1 MGMHLG
7 SSLSAGQLVGGC
19 RVVRLLGRGGMG
31 EVYLAEHVA
40 LQRPVALK
48 ILPPDLE
55 STQRVERFLKEART
69 CSRIEHPNVVVIHDV
84 GEQDGLYYIVM
95 QYVQGKNLTELIRD
109 HGGPLPWR
117 SAVRLIQLTAR
128 GLHAVHSHGLVHRD
142 VKPSNIMLS
151 VDSRVVLM
159 DFGLV
164 REELDSSLT
173 QAGQVVGTPSFMSPE
188 QCRGQALDR
197 RSDVFSLG
205 STLYCLLTGEPPFR
219 GPFQEVVLQVAGGGR
234 PEPVHLFN
242 NDVPGE
248 LSRVVEEAMA
258 LRPEDRFQTADA
270 VGREL
275 KRLLRRASRLDI
287 APAKI
292 REPRSERSAP
302 VGDTACSPES
312 SVDEPRRPDDNVQFT
327 VFQPES
333 IPPAVWREL
342 PAAAYLEK
350 KRPGSPETEAEPLER
365 ARRKAVEALKRPVG
379 QIRESTQP
387 SRRAIPQGDELTFLL
402 EWDRGPGGEVLVES
416 NPERYVFRWLEDEH
430 TMVFRIRA
438 SAALD
443 GQSARGRLTVFLGA
457 MLVGD
462 VTIRIPV
469 TNASAAGEDA
479 AKRELQTARLYRK
492 IFPSYSHHDRDV
504 VERVENHAEAS
515 GDRYLRDCRT
525 LRSGEEWDPRIQE
538 LIRDADIFQ
547 LFWSTRSMQS
557 ENVRREWEYALALN
571 RPGFVRPVYWE
582 EPRPEA
588 PLPRPSG
595 KPPELPPPVL
605 DRLHFQ
611 RIVVAPEHRLRKPSS
626 PIIEAPGVEG
636 RIVNEEICLCGAK
649 VPVHVKDHGG
659 TVYCPSCGAEIQ
671 VGGTLRGGKYRAA
684 REEPQMELLPLD
696 TTWETAQR
704 RLPWIGAG
712 VGVLAGFLFLAVL
725 LQSVLNV
732 ADPPPPPVASPPPN
746 MVRIEGGFVQLGN
759 DEAKLRTCLS
769 SLVEA
774 DELDKVVNMLAD
786 VPQQRVRMPAFHID
800 KYEVTNAEYARFLKQ
815 TNRTPPE
822 HWGGTDPP
830 MGRADFPA
838 VNVSYDDAE
847 AYATWAG
854 KQLPTREQ
862 WVRAYRGDRDWLFP
876 WGDDYDATR
885 ANVKGNPNYPSTC
898 PVRDTPRDVSP
909 FGVCNL
915 VGNASEFV
923 RGTAFRKGRTWRM
936 AKGAEYR
943 TYGFVFGIAPGEAF
957 YRPLDHKDQGLGFRC
972 IWEEPQ

>member
-1 MGMHLG
+1 MHLG

-55 STQRVERFLKEART
+55 NTQRVERFLKEART

-128 GLHAVHSHGLVHRD
+128 GLHAVHSRSLVHRD

-188 QCRGQALDR
+188 QCRGKALDR

-205 STLYCLLTGEPPFR
+205 STLYCLLTGDPPFR

-234 PEPVHLFN
+234 PESVQLLN
-242 NDVPGE
+242 NDVPRQ
-248 LSRVVEEAMA
+248 LSRAVDKAMA

-275 KRLLRRASRLDI
+275 KKLLQASQLDSTTAWRT
-287 APAKI
+287 APAA
-292 REPRSERSAP
+292 ETQP
-302 VGDTACSPES
+302 V
-312 SVDEPRRPDDNVQFT
+312 
-327 VFQPES
+327 
-333 IPPAVWREL
+333 I
-342 PAAAYLEK
+342 
-350 KRPGSPETEAEPLER
+350 EAE
-365 ARRKAVEALKRPVG
+365 
-379 QIRESTQP
+379 
-387 SRRAIPQGDELTFLL
+387 
-402 EWDRGPGGEVLVES
+402 LV
-416 NPERYVFRWLEDEH
+416 
-430 TMVFRIRA
+430 
-438 SAALD
+438 
-443 GQSARGRLTVFLGA
+443 
-457 MLVGD
+457 
-462 VTIRIPV
+462 
-469 TNASAAGEDA
+469 
-479 AKRELQTARLYRK
+479 
-492 IFPSYSHHDRDV
+492 
-504 VERVENHAEAS
+504 
-515 GDRYLRDCRT
+515 
-525 LRSGEEWDPRIQE
+525 
-538 LIRDADIFQ
+538 
-547 LFWSTRSMQS
+547 
-557 ENVRREWEYALALN
+557 
-571 RPGFVRPVYWE
+571 
-582 EPRPEA
+582 
-588 PLPRPSG
+588 
-595 KPPELPPPVL
+595 PEL
-605 DRLHFQ
+605 
-611 RIVVAPEHRLRKPSS
+611 
-626 PIIEAPGVEG
+626 
-636 RIVNEEICLCGAK
+636 
-649 VPVHVKDHGG
+649 
-659 TVYCPSCGAEIQ
+659 
-671 VGGTLRGGKYRAA
+671 
-684 REEPQMELLPLD
+684 PQMELLPLD
-696 TTWETAQR
+696 TTWEAVER
-704 RLPWIGAG
+704 KLPWIGAG
-712 VGVLAGFLFLAVL
+712 AGTLAGLLLLGLLLKSLF
-725 LQSVLNV
+725 SVSE
-732 ADPPPPPVASPPPN
+732 PPPIALPPSVTSPPPN
-746 MVRIEGGFVQLGN
+746 MVRIEAGFVQLGN

-786 VPQQRVRMPAFHID
+786 VPQQRVRMPVFHID
-800 KYEVTNAEYARFLKQ
+800 KYEVTNGEYAIFLKQ

-830 MGRADFPA
+830 MGRADHPA
-838 VNVSYDDAE
+838 VNVSHDDAE

-898 PVRDTPRDVSP
+898 PVHDTPRDVSP

-915 VGNASEFV
+915 VGNASEFI

-972 IWEEPQ
+972 IWEEPQYILPQSQNAIQGDP